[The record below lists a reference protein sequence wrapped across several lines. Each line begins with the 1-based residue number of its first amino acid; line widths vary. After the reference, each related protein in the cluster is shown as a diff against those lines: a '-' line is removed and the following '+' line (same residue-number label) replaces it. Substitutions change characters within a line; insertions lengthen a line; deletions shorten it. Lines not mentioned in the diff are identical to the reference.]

1 MAFPAK
7 APGGHLDFH
16 LDPSLP
22 VVSLER
28 WISASLSQQAA
39 AGATCSA
46 RETGTSRPQRCPSRR
61 CLGPDRRRGWGCGS
75 YLLSSR
81 PACAAFYWPGR
92 APPAG
97 PALTPSSCSSAVL
110 RGTGCPA
117 AARGVVM
124 LRYHH
129 GSRRSPGASVA
140 ALKTACPLATTP
152 ANDPLPQSG
161 SAQLERSVTGFSWE
175 R

>member
-1 MAFPAK
+1 
-7 APGGHLDFH
+7 
-16 LDPSLP
+16 
-22 VVSLER
+22 
-28 WISASLSQQAA
+28 
-39 AGATCSA
+39 
-46 RETGTSRPQRCPSRR
+46 
-61 CLGPDRRRGWGCGS
+61 
-75 YLLSSR
+75 
-81 PACAAFYWPGR
+81 
-92 APPAG
+92 
-97 PALTPSSCSSAVL
+97 VL

-161 SAQLERSVTGFSWE
+161 SAQLERSVTGFVVGTLAVAAEPSE
-175 R
+175 GRENPTPQ